1 METQSIAKNLVYQ
14 RKLKGYTQEELSE
27 KTQVTIRTI
36 QRIEKGD
43 VNPHLQTIKLLATAL
58 DVEIEDLL
66 IIENPKEETILKK
79 WLILLH
85 STPFLGFIIPLANI
99 LFPLFLWI
107 HKREDNKIYD
117 SHGVKIINFQI
128 TMSILYLFSFVA
140 LLTIEKWG
148 FLLFV
153 SIIPFS
159 VVVML
164 FNIIKSFNSQKCYYP
179 LSIPFISSKKRN
191 LSTKIIAALLIGMIC
206 FTSCNNS
213 NNQNIIRLDGTKIS
227 NDSLTKRINL
237 LMENANVQG
246 MAVSVFNE
254 NKVMYQKSFG
264 YKDFEN
270 KIKLNDST
278 NIYGAS
284 FSKAVFSVLVMK
296 LVEDNV
302 IDLDTPLES
311 YLPKK
316 IYEYKPETKWHDD
329 YSALKND
336 SLYHKITARMC
347 LNHTTGFANSRWF
360 ESDYQ
365 LRVNREPGTRYSYSG
380 EGFIYLQVVLEKI
393 LGKNLE
399 ELAQQNIFKPLK
411 MNHTSYKWLPKF
423 EENFAYGHNTLGKK
437 YVKDKDNEPR
447 AGSTLETTSEDYTK
461 FLEAVLQHKI
471 ISKKSWNEMFR
482 PQIRIRSIKQFGP
495 LALKD
500 STLNDNI
507 QLSYGLGW
515 GILQTPYGIG
525 VFKEGH
531 GNGFQHYSILF
542 PKAKKGIMIMTDS
555 DNGESIFK
563 ELLEFAIKDTY
574 TPSEWENYIPYK
586 KE

>member
-1 METQSIAKNLVYQ
+1 
-14 RKLKGYTQEELSE
+14 
-27 KTQVTIRTI
+27 
-36 QRIEKGD
+36 
-43 VNPHLQTIKLLATAL
+43 
-58 DVEIEDLL
+58 
-66 IIENPKEETILKK
+66 
-79 WLILLH
+79 
-85 STPFLGFIIPLANI
+85 
-99 LFPLFLWI
+99 
-107 HKREDNKIYD
+107 
-117 SHGVKIINFQI
+117 
-128 TMSILYLFSFVA
+128 
-140 LLTIEKWG
+140 
-148 FLLFV
+148 
-153 SIIPFS
+153 
-159 VVVML
+159 
-164 FNIIKSFNSQKCYYP
+164 
-179 LSIPFISSKKRN
+179 
-191 LSTKIIAALLIGMIC
+191 
-206 FTSCNNS
+206 
-213 NNQNIIRLDGTKIS
+213 
-227 NDSLTKRINL
+227 
-237 LMENANVQG
+237 
-246 MAVSVFNE
+246 
-254 NKVMYQKSFG
+254 
-264 YKDFEN
+264 
-270 KIKLNDST
+270 
-278 NIYGAS
+278 
-284 FSKAVFSVLVMK
+284 
-296 LVEDNV
+296 
-302 IDLDTPLES
+302 
-311 YLPKK
+311 
-316 IYEYKPETKWHDD
+316 
-329 YSALKND
+329 
-336 SLYHKITARMC
+336 MC